1 MRDAATYRRF
11 AEECQRLAMTM
22 PEEHRAVL
30 LEIAEAW
37 IKLEQEAE
45 RQKSL
50 RQPSERRPKRSV

>member
-22 PEEHRAVL
+22 SEEHRAVL
-30 LEIAEAW
+30 LEIADAW

-45 RQKSL
+45 REKSPP
-50 RQPSERRPKRSV
+50 QPGERRPN

>member
-22 PEEHRAVL
+22 PERRAVL

-37 IKLEQEAE
+37 IQLEQEAE
-45 RQKSL
+45 REKSL
-50 RQPSERRPKRSV
+50 PPPSERGPN